1 MSTLQTNIDAFI
13 HSLEIEENAS
23 PHTLR
28 NYASDLRQVLH
39 YAAESTGR
47 PAEQIE
53 ATTLDDQLV
62 RAFLVQRLRQNAKSS
77 AARKLSALKRF
88 ARHMVRRGVLE
99 SDPTRGIS
107 APKQQKRLP
116 THLSVDDMF
125 RLLEA
130 PDRTT
135 PTGRRDRAILE
146 VLYSAGLRVSEAV
159 GLNWSDIDESL
170 SVLRVRGKG
179 RKERV
184 VPIGQTALQALQAYH
199 DSLGE
204 LCPRGVGDAEAVFLN
219 RRGSRLTARS
229 VARSLD
235 AYTVRSGLAGK
246 ISPHALRHS
255 FATHLLGAGADLRS
269 IQELLGH
276 STLSTTQKYTH
287 VNLDQLMATYDKAH
301 PRA

>member
-13 HSLEIEENAS
+13 HALEIEENAS

-28 NYASDLRQVLH
+28 NYASDLRQVLNFAAASTGL
-39 YAAESTGR
+39 AAEEV
-47 PAEQIE
+47 A
-53 ATTLDDQLV
+53 ATALDNQMV
-62 RAFLVQRLRQNAKSS
+62 RGFLVQRLRQNAKSS

-88 ARHMVRRGVLE
+88 ARHMVQRGVLE
-99 SDPTRGIS
+99 NDPTRGIS

-125 RLLEA
+125 RLLDA
-130 PDRTT
+130 PDRGT
-135 PTGRRDRAILE
+135 PNGRRDRAILE

-159 GLNWSDIDESL
+159 GLNWTDIDESL
-170 SVLRVRGKG
+170 GVLRVRGKG

-184 VPIGQTALQALQAYH
+184 VPIGQTALLALVTYRESIAK
-199 DSLGE
+199 
-204 LCPRGVGDAEAVFLN
+204 LCPAGVRDAEAVFLN
-219 RRGSRLTARS
+219 CRGSRLTARS
-229 VARSLD
+229 VGRSLD
-235 AYTVRSGLAGK
+235 TYTARSGLAGK

-287 VNLDQLMATYDKAH
+287 VNLDQLMQTFDKAH